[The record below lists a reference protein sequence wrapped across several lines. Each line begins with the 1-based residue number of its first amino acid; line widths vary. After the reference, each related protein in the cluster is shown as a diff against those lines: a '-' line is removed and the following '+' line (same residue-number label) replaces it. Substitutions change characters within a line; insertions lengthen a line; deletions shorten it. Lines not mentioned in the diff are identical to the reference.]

1 METIIIEMPEEEKD
15 KLFDILN
22 RLGLTVDQVT
32 DIFLRWV
39 IDNPDEAG
47 RWLKSCAIDNKNPAI
62 TAMLD
67 LQDELKGKSV
77 MTGLDT
83 EEAIMDLTKEIRR
96 NGR

>member
-15 KLFDILN
+15 KLFAILN

-32 DIFLRWV
+32 DMFFRWI
-39 IDNPDEAG
+39 IDNPDESE
-47 RWLKSCAIDNKNPAI
+47 RWLKNCAIENKNPAV

-67 LQDELKGKSV
+67 LQDELKGKAV

-96 NGR
+96 NDR

>member
-32 DIFLRWV
+32 DMFLRWV

-47 RWLKSCAIDNKNPAI
+47 RWLKNCAIDNKNPAI
-62 TAMLD
+62 AAILD